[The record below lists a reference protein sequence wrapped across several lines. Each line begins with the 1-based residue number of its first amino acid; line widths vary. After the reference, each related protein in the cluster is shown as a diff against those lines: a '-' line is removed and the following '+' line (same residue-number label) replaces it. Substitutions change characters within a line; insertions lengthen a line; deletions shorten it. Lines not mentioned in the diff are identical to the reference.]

1 MSLVVYNRLMK
12 SWFQDND
19 IGNYSTFNEEK
30 SVVARTFVRTL
41 MNKIYKYL
49 ILKSKNVYIDKIADM
64 LNQYN
69 RIW

>member
-1 MSLVVYNRLMK
+1 MK

-19 IGNYSTFNEEK
+19 IGSYSTYNEEK
-30 SVVARTFVRTL
+30 SVVARKFVRTL

-49 ILKSKNVYIDKIADM
+49 ILKPKNVYIDKIADM
-64 LNQYN
+64 LNEYN

>member
-1 MSLVVYNRLMK
+1 MK

-19 IGNYSTFNEEK
+19 IGSYSTYNEEK
-30 SVVARTFVRTL
+30 SVVARKFVRTL
-41 MNKIYKYL
+41 TNKIYKYL

-64 LNQYN
+64 LNEYN

>member
-64 LNQYN
+64 LNEYN

>member
-41 MNKIYKYL
+41 MNKIHKYL

-64 LNQYN
+64 LNEYN

>member
-30 SVVARTFVRTL
+30 SVVNRKFVRTL

-64 LNQYN
+64 LNEYN

>member
-12 SWFQDND
+12 SWFQGND

-30 SVVARTFVRTL
+30 SVVNRTFVRTL

-64 LNQYN
+64 LNEYN